1 MYTLIVVGKS
11 ECYLH
16 VTMNDKR
23 RMDVSFFLFE
33 LQQLLKYGKRIS
45 PFTTSEI
52 SMEESLEYGTRNNGP
67 KKNSVALKNL
77 HVE

>member
-1 MYTLIVVGKS
+1 
-11 ECYLH
+11 
-16 VTMNDKR
+16 
-23 RMDVSFFLFE
+23 MDVSFFLFE